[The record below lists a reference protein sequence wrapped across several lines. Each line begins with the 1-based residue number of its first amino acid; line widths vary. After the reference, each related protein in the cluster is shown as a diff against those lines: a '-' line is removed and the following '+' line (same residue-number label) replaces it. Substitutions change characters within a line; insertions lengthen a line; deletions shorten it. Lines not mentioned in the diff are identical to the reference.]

1 MEQLTET
8 VLDFVDC
15 LEVCAR
21 GIATA
26 ETLSGGPPSADITY
40 VLPGAKSAI
49 CFAVS
54 LDQRLIPPFLSK
66 ENRRDH
72 EIDNIRANTVATGI
86 AQRLADFLNQQG
98 YPSIAVS
105 TNDVYR
111 ADTPRPLI
119 DMCPPLAHRYLAV
132 RSGVGHFG
140 LSGNILV
147 KNAGAAVI
155 LATVVTAAELV
166 PTDPQPADEN
176 YCDNCGMCIASCIS
190 GFVNAKEKVH
200 VTLGGIEFQYSKR
213 GKYRRCAYVCGGY
226 TGLHHSRKWSTWS
239 PGRFAIPEDDRE
251 LGAIWLKA
259 MPLYN
264 QWPRVEGGYYNF
276 AVGPHRVWLTCG
288 NCQLVCTPDP
298 EERKRRHRLLADSGV
313 VVQNPD
319 GSLESV
325 SPEAAK
331 RRLASMSPDLRALYE
346 EA

>member
-15 LEVCAR
+15 FEVCAR

-54 LDQRLIPPFLSK
+54 LDQRLISPFLSK

-72 EIDNIRANTVATGI
+72 EIDNIRANTMATGI
-86 AQRLADFLNQQG
+86 AQRLADFLNQKG

-213 GKYRRCAYVCGGY
+213 GKRHR
-226 TGLHHSRKWSTWS
+226 TGIVINPFDCPLWGLLEMPKFDNAALVSHPST
-239 PGRFAIPEDDRE
+239 
-251 LGAIWLKA
+251 
-259 MPLYN
+259 
-264 QWPRVEGGYYNF
+264 Q
-276 AVGPHRVWLTCG
+276 
-288 NCQLVCTPDP
+288 
-298 EERKRRHRLLADSGV
+298 RKRVSGLRPEQLLA
-313 VVQNPD
+313 
-319 GSLESV
+319 
-325 SPEAAK
+325 
-331 RRLASMSPDLRALYE
+331 RRA
-346 EA
+346 